1 VHTFFCPED
10 NTEDTVAL
18 LWMEGAQ
25 INFDEDG
32 KLVSINDATAIQFIT
47 EKVSVEQG
55 TGPVNYI
62 HGGAAAA
69 VANS

>member
-25 INFDEDG
+25 INFNEDG
-32 KLVSINDATAIQFIT
+32 TLYAINDATSIQYLAET
-47 EKVSVEQG
+47 LPAARG

-62 HGGAAAA
+62 HGGNAGR
-69 VANS
+69 VKP